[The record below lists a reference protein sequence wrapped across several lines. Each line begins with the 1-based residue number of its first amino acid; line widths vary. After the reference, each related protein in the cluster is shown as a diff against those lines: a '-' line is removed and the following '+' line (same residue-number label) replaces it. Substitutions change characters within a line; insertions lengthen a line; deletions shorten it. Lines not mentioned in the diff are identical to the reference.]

1 MQSADQLEGLNGV
14 NIWQSAASVRI
25 IPMSKDVGLR
35 MYRLLLCSLF
45 LPVGLQAAPDL
56 ILHHGRILTVDGKFS
71 IAEAVAVEKG
81 RVSAVGSDAEVMAL
95 KGAGTQVVDLGGK
108 TLLPGLMDS
117 HVHPGAAMTEFD
129 HEIPTMETIADVL
142 AYISSRVRASKPGD
156 LIGVRQVFITRLEE
170 KRYPTRAEL
179 DRVAPENPVVFSTG
193 PDSMLNSLALKL
205 AGIDRNYKVAEGS
218 EARVEKDAAGE
229 PTGLLRSLSPKIAAK
244 SVNKSATAED
254 TYRRT
259 VELFHDYNSVG
270 LTAVADRD
278 SSLKQAE
285 FYEGMFKKGDL
296 SVRMRV
302 SPGIPSMS
310 LWPATERA
318 IDEVIK
324 HPLTQPNT
332 DVQII
337 GTKVYLDGGMLTG
350 SAFMQEPWGVSEA
363 YGISDP
369 QYRGVQKITA
379 ERLKQLVEKIIGAG
393 LQFTAHSVGDGAVKL
408 LVDTYEDV
416 NQRHSVR
423 DARGCI
429 THCNFM
435 LPESIAK
442 AAKLGVCIDMQPIWL
457 HMDGRTLTGHFGEDR
472 MSRFQPLR
480 ACFDQKVM
488 VGGGSD
494 HMQKIGSFRSVN
506 PYNPWL
512 GMWTTITRKARKL
525 EKPVHLENAL
535 SREEALRMYTTNNA
549 YVLKLEKETGSI
561 EKGKLADLIL
571 VDRDPLTCPIDDMPE
586 TKVLK
591 TWLGGKVV
599 FEAR

>member
-1 MQSADQLEGLNGV
+1 ML
-14 NIWQSAASVRI
+14 
-25 IPMSKDVGLR
+25 P
-35 MYRLLLCSLF
+35 RLLLPLLASGSAL
-45 LPVGLQAAPDL
+45 AAPSL
-56 ILHHGRILTVDGKFS
+56 ILHHGKIVTVDSTFS
-71 IAEAVAVEKG
+71 LAEAVAVNADG
-81 RVSAVGSDAEVMAL
+81 RIAAVGGNDEVLAL
-95 KGAGTQVVDLGGK
+95 KAGDTQMIDLGGK

-142 AYISSRVRASKPGD
+142 AYIGSRVKASKPGE
-156 LIGVRQVFITRLEE
+156 LILVRQVFITRLEE

-205 AGIDRNYKVAEGS
+205 SGYDRNFKAPAG
-218 EARVEKDAAGE
+218 DAGRMEVDPATGE
-229 PTGLLRSLSPKIAAK
+229 PTGLLRSLSHKVKAATTAK
-244 SVNKSATAED
+244 SPKAED

-259 VELFHDYNSVG
+259 VELFRDYNAVG
-270 LTAVADRD
+270 LTTVADRD

-285 FYEGMFKKGDL
+285 MYQKMLTKGDL

-310 LWPATERA
+310 LWPACEKA
-318 IDEVIK
+318 IDEVIE
-324 HPLTQPNT
+324 HSLTKP
-332 DVQII
+332 DAMLQII

-350 SAFMQEPWGVSEA
+350 SAYLIEPWGISEA

-379 ERLKQLVEKIIGAG
+379 ERLKQLVEKVTAAG
-393 LQFTAHSVGDGAVKL
+393 LQFTAHSVGDAAVKL
-408 LVDTYEDV
+408 LMDTYEEV

-423 DARGCI
+423 SARSSV

-435 LPESIAK
+435 APESIAK
-442 AAKLGVCIDMQPIWL
+442 AAALGVCIDLQPIWL
-457 HMDGRTLTGHFGEDR
+457 HMDGRTLTQHFGDAR
-472 MSRFQPLR
+472 MARFQPLR
-480 ACFDQKVM
+480 ACFDQKVI

-494 HMQKIGSFRSVN
+494 HMQKIGSFRSIN

-512 GMWTTITRKARKL
+512 GMWTAITRKARKL
-525 EKPVHLENAL
+525 DQPVHPENAL
-535 SREEALRMYTTNNA
+535 TREEAVRLYTMNNA
-549 YVLKLEKETGSI
+549 YLLKNEQHTGSI
-561 EKGKLADLIL
+561 ETGKFADLIL
-571 VDRDPLTCPIDDMPE
+571 LDRDPLTCPLDDLQK
-586 TKVLK
+586 TQVLK

-599 FEAR
+599 FEK